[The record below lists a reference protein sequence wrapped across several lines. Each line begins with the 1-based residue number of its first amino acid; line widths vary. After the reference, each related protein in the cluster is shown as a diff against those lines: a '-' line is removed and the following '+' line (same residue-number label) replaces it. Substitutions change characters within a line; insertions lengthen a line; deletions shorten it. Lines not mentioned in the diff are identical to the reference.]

1 MQIPNLEQS
10 RRRARRHGASRH
22 DRGPARV

>member
-10 RRRARRHGASRH
+10 RRRASRHGASRH
-22 DRGPARV
+22 DGGPALV